1 MNETKTTKEWT
12 DDEKRETF
20 IKEVS
25 DLAFGDETIERGY
38 SMQEVINRLKV
49 FTEFSHKWEEHS
61 GEESC

>member
-1 MNETKTTKEWT
+1 MLNKEWT

>member
-1 MNETKTTKEWT
+1 MNESKTTNEWT

-49 FTEFSHKWEEHS
+49 FTEFSHKWEEYS

>member
-1 MNETKTTKEWT
+1 MLNKEWT

-38 SMQEVINRLKV
+38 SMEEVINRLKV

>member
-1 MNETKTTKEWT
+1 MLNKEWT

-25 DLAFGDETIERGY
+25 DLAFGDEAIERGY
-38 SMQEVINRLKV
+38 SMEEVIERLRV
-49 FTEFSHKWEEHS
+49 FSEFSLKWEEHS